1 MDAST
6 SKTGPDGP
14 DGPVVLPPAAE
25 PAAGGGRRLARSA
38 GIIGIATAGSRVLGL
53 VRDQVL
59 AYFFGAGNDM
69 DAFNV
74 AFRVPNLLR
83 DLFAEGAMTAAFVPT
98 FTRYLR
104 LHGREAAWRL
114 GNLVVNTLAVVTV
127 ALVLLGIVFAEPLVT
142 LFASEYRAVPGKFEL
157 AVSLARLTFPFLTLV
172 ALAAACMGMLNSLR
186 RFFVPA
192 FSPAMFNVGS
202 IVTVLAL
209 VPLFASAG
217 VRPIYA
223 VALGALVGGIAQ
235 ILIQWPQLHREGYRY
250 RPMLDAR
257 HPGLREVLVL
267 MGPGTV
273 GLAAVQVNVL
283 VNTILA
289 TGEGTGAVSW
299 LNYAFRLMYMPIGLF
314 GVSIATA
321 ALPAISTQAADNDVA
336 GMRGTVSSGLRMM
349 LMLNVPATVGLVVL
363 AEPIVALLFERGS
376 FTATDTAAT
385 AAALTFY
392 APGLIGYSAVKI
404 AVPTFYA
411 LRDARTP
418 VVVSALTVLIN
429 IVLNV
434 TLVRVLGYRGLAL
447 GTALAAMF
455 NAAVLLTLLRGRL
468 AGIDGARLAVAVS
481 KILAASVVMGTVA
494 WAAAWGLQAFS
505 GGTSLTDRLLVA
517 FGAIGAGMLAL
528 AVAARL
534 LRVAEFDDA
543 LKLVRGRLLGGRA
556 SR

>member
-1 MDAST
+1 MDAS
-6 SKTGPDGP
+6 SREVPGPP
-14 DGPVVLPPAAE
+14 LPVGARLPAVE
-25 PAAGGGRRLARSA
+25 PSPGGGGSRLARSA
-38 GIIGIATAGSRVLGL
+38 GIIGVATAGSRVLGL

-114 GNLVVNTLAVVTV
+114 GNLVVNTLAVVTL
-127 ALVLLGIVFAEPLVT
+127 ALVVLGIVFAEPLVT
-142 LFASEYRAVPGKFEL
+142 LFASEYREVPGKLEL

-209 VPLFASAG
+209 VPAFSRAG

-223 VALGALVGGIAQ
+223 VALGALVGGVAQ
-235 ILIQWPQLHREGYRY
+235 VLIQWPLLHREGYRY
-250 RPMLDAR
+250 RPLLDAR

-289 TGEGTGAVSW
+289 TGQGTGAVSW

-321 ALPAISTQAADNDVA
+321 ALPSISTQAADNDTR
-336 GMRGTVSSGLRMM
+336 GMRATVSSGLRMM

-363 AEPIVALLFERGS
+363 AQPIVALLFERGS
-376 FTATDTAAT
+376 FTAADTLAT
-385 AAALTFY
+385 ATALMFY

-411 LRDARTP
+411 LRDSRTP
-418 VVVSALTVLIN
+418 VVVSAVTVLIN

-434 TLVRVLGYRGLAL
+434 TLVQVLGYRGLAL

-455 NAAVLLTLLRGRL
+455 NAAALLVLLRGRL
-468 AGIDGARLAVAVS
+468 AGIDGSRLAIAFS
-481 KILAASVVMGTVA
+481 KILAASVAMGAVS
-494 WAAAWGLQAFS
+494 WGAASGLETAI
-505 GGTSLTDRLLVA
+505 GATSLLERLLVT
-517 FGAIGAGMLAL
+517 FGGIGAGVAAL
-528 AVAARL
+528 AAAARL
-534 LRVAEFDDA
+534 LRIAEFDDA
-543 LKLVRGRLLGGRA
+543 LRLVRARLPGGRN